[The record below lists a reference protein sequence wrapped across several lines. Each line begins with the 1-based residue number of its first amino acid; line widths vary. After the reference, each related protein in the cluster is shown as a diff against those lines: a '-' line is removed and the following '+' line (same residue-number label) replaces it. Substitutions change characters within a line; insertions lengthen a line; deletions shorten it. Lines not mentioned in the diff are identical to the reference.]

1 MGELRSLF
9 LRLGLNVDSANFAA
23 AQGTVELLKAG
34 ISTVAEL
41 ANRATD
47 YLKEQVRATV
57 EAGVQ
62 AKRMSNILGVS
73 AQDYQRLA
81 YAANVSEVS
90 TEALTAATRRLAM
103 KGIKDTTGYLIQM
116 ADRLHAMPEG
126 AGRATVALQAFGR
139 SGRELLPLLNK
150 GGAAIRAL
158 MADADELGVVMS
170 TEAVAAAEDYEVA
183 TKRLDFTWQGLRNT
197 IVKAVLPAF
206 TAWLKS
212 TQETVKAFVKWYAL
226 PHEKLIAS
234 MKLLAVALGSVAIA
248 LIADAAGAA
257 IAGFSMLDFAIAA
270 GTAAAAAWS
279 AVAAFGALALPFVA
293 PVLAIAALIIFLDD
307 LVSFLNGE
315 DSLIGAAVNKWIGPF
330 KDWRDGVKQVL
341 GAIEQDLINWV
352 PEIPFLGR
360 LASIYGDIQQM
371 FASNTTQPGNHKAN
385 FGAAVS
391 QLGLDLLPSIQTV
404 GGIIGGGAASPLASY
419 QPAAAGPA
427 FQGTPNWL
435 GGGAAGHTTSI
446 TNNLVVNASG
456 TDPAGVVKLV
466 SDWHD
471 TKCQEAAAAT
481 GG

>member
-1 MGELRSLF
+1 MGELRSFF

-23 AQGTVELLKAG
+23 AEGTVELLKAG
-34 ISTVAEL
+34 IGTVAEL
-41 ANRATD
+41 ANRASD

-150 GGAAIRAL
+150 GGDAIRAL

-170 TEAVAAAEDYEVA
+170 TEAVTAAEDYEVA

-197 IVKAVLPAF
+197 IVKSVLPAF

-212 TQETVKAFVKWYAL
+212 TQEHVKAFVKWYSL

-234 MKLLAVALGSVAIA
+234 MKLLAVVLGSVALA
-248 LIADAAGAA
+248 LVADTAGTFLATVGFSGLTLGLAAAAG
-257 IAGFSMLDFAIAA
+257 
-270 GTAAAAAWS
+270 AAWS
-279 AVAAFGALALPFVA
+279 AVTAFAALALPFIA
-293 PVLAIAALIIFLDD
+293 PVLAIAALILFLDD

-330 KDWRDGVKQVL
+330 KDWRDAVHKVIEAVKH
-341 GAIEQDLINWV
+341 
-352 PEIPFLGR
+352 EI
-360 LASIYGDIQQM
+360 A
-371 FASNTTQPGNHKAN
+371 NTV
-385 FGAAVS
+385 FGAPPDFS
-391 QLGLDLLPSIQTV
+391 E
-404 GGIIGGGAASPLASY
+404 GGGPGAYTEPRSGFSNFVHKVFGEAQIPTGQPITTGAIIGGGAASPLASY
-419 QPAAAGPA
+419 Q
-427 FQGTPNWL
+427 Q
-435 GGGAAGHTTSI
+435 AGHSTSI

-471 TKCQEAAAAT
+471 AKCQEAAAAT